1 MARGTVFIATE
12 IFADPIRE
20 PADLLAAEG
29 FHLRLNPYNRRLKR
43 SDYPACFKDTDFIL
57 AGLEPYD
64 RDVFVGYP
72 QIRVLS
78 RIGIGVDSIDLE
90 AAREHGV
97 AVYNTPAAP
106 SRSVA
111 DLTVGFIVCL
121 TRQIIPTNSEFH
133 QGNWNP
139 HLGRELSGLTV
150 GLLGF
155 GRIGSMV
162 AERLQ
167 AFDARLIA
175 ADPRWDEGKAK
186 SLGVARVGFADL
198 LATSDILSLHLPLD
212 SSTRH
217 LLDGRRL
224 DLMKPGAF
232 LINTSRGGIVDD
244 VALTDRLRAGRLG
257 GAALDVFE
265 TEPNTAP
272 YAGVP
277 NLVLSPHV
285 GSNTVEARHRMEIGA
300 VRNLIAYVQARER
313 GESFPPG
320 PLS

>member
-20 PADLLAAEG
+20 PAELLEAEG
-29 FHLRLNPYNRRLKR
+29 FQIRLNPYNRRLTR
-43 SDYPACFKDTDFIL
+43 SDYPACFKDVDFIL

-64 RDVFVGYP
+64 RDVFASYP
-72 QIRVLS
+72 GIRVLS
-78 RIGIGVDSIDLE
+78 RIGIGVDSIDLD
-90 AAREHGV
+90 AARAHDV

-111 DLTVGFIVCL
+111 DLTVGFIICL
-121 TRQIIPTNSEFH
+121 TRGTIPMHVDFH
-133 QGNWNP
+133 QGRWNP
-139 HLGRELSGLTV
+139 YLGRELTGLTV

-155 GRIGSMV
+155 GRIGGMV

-167 AFDARLIA
+167 AFGTRLIA
-175 ADPRWDEGKAK
+175 CDPRWDEGKAERF
-186 SLGVARVGFADL
+186 GVTRVGFAEL
-198 LATSDILSLHLPLD
+198 LAASDILSLHLTLD
-212 SSTRH
+212 PTTWH
-217 LLDGRRL
+217 LIDGPRL

-244 VALTDRLRAGRLG
+244 AALIKRLRLGRLG

-265 TEPNTAP
+265 AEPDTTG
-272 YAGVP
+272 YAGVL

-285 GSNTVEARHRMEIGA
+285 GSNTVEARYRMEIGA

-313 GESFPPG
+313 GEPPPPG
-320 PLS
+320 PLP

>member
-12 IFADPIRE
+12 IFADSIRE
-20 PADLLAAEG
+20 PAELLDAEG
-29 FHLRLNPYNRRLKR
+29 FQVRLNPYNRRVTR
-43 SDYPACFKDTDFIL
+43 SDYPACFKDVDFIL

-64 RDVFVGYP
+64 RDVFASYP
-72 QIRVLS
+72 SIRVLS
-78 RIGIGVDSIDLE
+78 RIGIGVDSIDLD
-90 AAREHGV
+90 AARAHDV

-121 TRQIIPTNSEFH
+121 TRGTIPMHVDFH
-133 QGNWNP
+133 QGRWNP
-139 HLGRELSGLTV
+139 YLGRELAGLTV

-155 GRIGSMV
+155 GRIGGMV
-162 AERLQ
+162 AERLR
-167 AFDARLIA
+167 AFGARLIA
-175 ADPRWDEGKAK
+175 CDPRWDEGKAERF
-186 SLGVARVGFADL
+186 GVTRVGFAEL
-198 LATSDILSLHLPLD
+198 LTASDILSLHLTLD
-212 SSTRH
+212 PTTRH
-217 LLDGRRL
+217 LIDGPRL

-244 VALTDRLRAGRLG
+244 AALIKRLRLGRLG

-265 TEPNTAP
+265 AEPDTTR

-285 GSNTVEARHRMEIGA
+285 GSNTVEARYRMEIGA

-313 GESFPPG
+313 GEPPPPG
-320 PLS
+320 PLP